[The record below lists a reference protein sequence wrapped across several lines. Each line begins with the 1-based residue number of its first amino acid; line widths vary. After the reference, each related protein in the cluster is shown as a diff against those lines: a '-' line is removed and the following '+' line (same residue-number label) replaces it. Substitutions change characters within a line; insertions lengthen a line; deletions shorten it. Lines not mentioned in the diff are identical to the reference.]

1 MEKDKKF
8 GDISP
13 VGRKLSHGVV
23 TITVIDCSEEHLQYM
38 ERYRDDG
45 FEKQLEFVFDT
56 TSRQQFPYFRKWM
69 KEQKAA
75 KQAITWG
82 DALSAIIGTVT
93 TSFVLTQ

>member
-1 MEKDKKF
+1 MTIE
-8 GDISP
+8 ITS
-13 VGRKLSHGVV
+13 VKLSHGVF
-23 TITVIDCSEEHLQYM
+23 TIKAIDCSEEHLQYM
-38 ERYRDDG
+38 ERCRDDG

-93 TSFVLTQ
+93 TINGKYRVWD

>member
-1 MEKDKKF
+1 MLF
-8 GDISP
+8 SYPPLSP
-13 VGRKLSHGVV
+13 VRMAKYPV
-23 TITVIDCSEEHLQYM
+23 TSPRRE
-38 ERYRDDG
+38 
-45 FEKQLEFVFDT
+45 EKQLEFVFDT

-93 TSFVLTQ
+93 TINGKYRVWD

>member
-1 MEKDKKF
+1 MLF
-8 GDISP
+8 SYPSLSP
-13 VGRKLSHGVV
+13 VRRAKCPV
-23 TITVIDCSEEHLQYM
+23 TSPRWEEEHLQYM
-38 ERYRDDG
+38 ERCRDDG

-93 TSFVLTQ
+93 TINGKYRVWD